1 MASTIL
7 LCNKESGIHPIL
19 SSADEN
25 KAIEN
30 DFLETIENN
39 FLETIHLLEMDADEI
54 SDKISCS
61 IEGVSLL

>member
-7 LCNKESGIHPIL
+7 LCDKESEIRPIL

-25 KAIEN
+25 KATEN
-30 DFLETIENN
+30 DFLEMIQ
-39 FLETIHLLEMDADEI
+39 LLEMDADEI